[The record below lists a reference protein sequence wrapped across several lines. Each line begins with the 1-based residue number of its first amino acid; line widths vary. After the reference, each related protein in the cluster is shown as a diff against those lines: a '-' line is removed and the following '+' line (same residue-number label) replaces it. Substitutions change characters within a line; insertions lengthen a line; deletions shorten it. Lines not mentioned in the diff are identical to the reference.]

1 MIIIQLQIENVM
13 IIQLWNAK
21 YVIKLLS
28 LDKIIKQIQI
38 KRWLS
43 MTSVLNVIVVIRK

>member
-13 IIQLWNAK
+13 IIPLWNVK
-21 YVIKLLS
+21 YVIKWLS

-43 MTSVLNVIVVIRK
+43 MINVLIVMVVIRK